1 MATRQKK
8 ILTVEFESAIP
19 IVLER
24 SFCDNSVAFYDLA
37 NSVKKMWL
45 QSLVATTVAI
55 HYPVISWWEF
65 DLETQDFQNRCIKV
79 YCNLQSEKFVAKS
92 PFRENYVAF
101 RIPQISFH
109 AIQS

>member
-1 MATRQKK
+1 MFQKGDWNVATRQKK

-65 DLETQDFQNRCIKV
+65 DLETQNFQNKM
-79 YCNLQSEKFVAKS
+79 YQGLLNLQSEKFVA
-92 PFRENYVAF
+92 
-101 RIPQISFH
+101 
-109 AIQS
+109 